1 MHPFYSS
8 PWQVKP
14 SQMTPA
20 EINETGA
27 FAKVRILVKQ
37 VITQLKHSNNCKWNV
52 YFSAQSCG

>member
-1 MHPFYSS
+1 MCCQMHPFYSS

-37 VITQLKHSNNCKWNV
+37 VITQLKHSNNCK
-52 YFSAQSCG
+52 